1 MCGCKIDIIIC
12 TSDQVLHYKE
22 LKIIHIFVSAFI
34 HEGGIWMFKN
44 LRWADINFGSDG
56 QTYHDVLCETTIFFR
71 TTLLLTCFATRREPD
86 RKASTKLLPRQTTT
100 RTIAQIKYCIFCE
113 DEKFSLEV
121 TECVEDCSCLRVAIL
136 DDCYKMMERVVAVVF
151 SATSH
156 MLQYNC
162 WMRLHQI

>member
-113 DEKFSLEV
+113 DEKLSLEGHGV
-121 TECVEDCSCLRVAIL
+121 CRGLFLLESCYSWWLLQNDGTCCCSSLQCNFSYAAI
-136 DDCYKMMERVVAVVF
+136 
-151 SATSH
+151 
-156 MLQYNC
+156 
-162 WMRLHQI
+162 